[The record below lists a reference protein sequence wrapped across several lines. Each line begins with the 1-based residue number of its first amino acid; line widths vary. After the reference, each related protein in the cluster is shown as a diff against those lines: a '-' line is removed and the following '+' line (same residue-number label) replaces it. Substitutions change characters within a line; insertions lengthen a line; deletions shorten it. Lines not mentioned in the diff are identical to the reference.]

1 MALDPV
7 KNFAIS
13 RVATAPSPADSG
25 TTLVVETGDGV
36 LFPDPSS
43 SGEYNVVI
51 YPNGEQPTST
61 NAEIVRVTA
70 RTSDTMTID
79 REEEGTSARTIVE
92 GDIVMLAITA
102 KVIDDLNTV
111 VTELEGYQEAL
122 NPTGAIVQFA
132 GSTAPTGYLLCDG
145 SAISRTTYATLFT
158 AISTTYGVGNG
169 STTFN
174 LPNLKGKVPV
184 GYSSTETEFDTL
196 GETGGANT
204 HILSAAEL
212 PSHAHTVTQNYT
224 RFATTGN
231 TVPTVDSTIYLS
243 SVGTAFDNT
252 NREVTSSGVGSGNA
266 HNNLQPYIVLN
277 YIIKT

>member
-102 KVIDDLNTV
+102 KVIEDLNTV
-111 VTELEGYQEAL
+111 VSDLEGYTEAL
-122 NPTGAIVQFA
+122 NPSGAILQFA
-132 GSTAPTGYLLCDG
+132 GATAPTGYLLCDG
-145 SAISRTTYATLFT
+145 SAVSRTTYSGLFT
-158 AISTTYGVGNG
+158 AISTTYGTGDG
-169 STTFN
+169 TTTFN

-184 GYSSTETEFDTL
+184 GYSSTETEFDAL
-196 GETGGANT
+196 GETGGT
-204 HILSAAEL
+204 K
-212 PSHAHTVTQNYT
+212 TVTLDTTQIPAHVHQISAGDDTAWNDYLGGYAA
-224 RFATTGN
+224 ATFGIDTTYNSARGQKYN
-231 TVPTVDSTIYLS
+231 ATQSIGGGLS
-243 SVGTAFDNT
+243 
-252 NREVTSSGVGSGNA
+252 
-266 HNNLQPYIVLN
+266 HNNIQPYIVLN